1 MLDLER
7 YISICESLDSKD
19 NIEYKLGVWFKDNPA
34 HKQSWDFLI
43 NKVKEKHRLDDET
56 FNAYYGNFECIKGF
70 VDFMTDNILSNANI
84 DDNIVDYAYAF
95 RQIIKIIA
103 EV

>member
-1 MLDLER
+1 M
-7 YISICESLDSKD
+7 K
-19 NIEYKLGVWFKDNPA
+19 V
-34 HKQSWDFLI
+34 LI
-43 NKVKEKHRLDDET
+43 VATIHIIAVVILLKEK
-56 FNAYYGNFECIKGF
+56 YI
-70 VDFMTDNILSNANI
+70 MTDNILSNTNI